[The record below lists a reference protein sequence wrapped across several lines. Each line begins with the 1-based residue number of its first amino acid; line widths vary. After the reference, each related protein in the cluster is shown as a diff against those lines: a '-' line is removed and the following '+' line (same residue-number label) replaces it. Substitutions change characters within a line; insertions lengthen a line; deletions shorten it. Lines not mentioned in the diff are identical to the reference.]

1 MAMNWDRVWDDG
13 RMIIDGDRDNFLSVR
28 MYYCLGTCHMIRGY
42 YLSVT
47 PVRRVD
53 RGGYAMIE
61 YCPFDGKSVLAMSP
75 VQFDTMSFTF
85 GYRSLPLMD
94 TSSRWTTFSKF
105 LEYVVFPALH
115 RPHISVSINSK
126 TRRCY

>member
-1 MAMNWDRVWDDG
+1 MNWDRVWDDG

-61 YCPFDGKSVLAMSP
+61 YCPFDGKSVL
-75 VQFDTMSFTF
+75 V
-85 GYRSLPLMD
+85 
-94 TSSRWTTFSKF
+94 K
-105 LEYVVFPALH
+105 
-115 RPHISVSINSK
+115 SVS
-126 TRRCY
+126 RRSAKSDKEASDIAFAILDDVVADVCKKNGIDRLDVGGLISD